1 MHSENRIKVT
11 QDGIV
16 INALAGCRGCLDEHG
31 RHIPCPLR
39 AQSQRHFNVKGRTME
54 TQAVTTVVS
63 VVEMRSVL
71 TSPARKD
78 EIILRFLSKC
88 Y

>member
-1 MHSENRIKVT
+1 
-11 QDGIV
+11 
-16 INALAGCRGCLDEHG
+16 
-31 RHIPCPLR
+31 
-39 AQSQRHFNVKGRTME
+39 ME